1 MREKFEMSINDSLIG
16 LQIFAAQK
24 KIDDFS
30 ELFNKVLATKNVAI
44 EAKPASEEGAAVK
57 EGEDKQLE

>member
-30 ELFNKVLATKNVAI
+30 ELFNKVIAI
-44 EAKPASEEGAAVK
+44 TNTSVQTTPVPDEVAAVK
-57 EGEDKQLE
+57 EGDA